1 MQLDAEKSK
10 AFFAS
15 RTALWNILGIVT
27 AWFVSWRFPKFR
39 ESVCNNQEISV
50 TIGLLLFTA
59 FCSVNLFL
67 RKITSCRI
75 GAALL
80 ALFVLSGCAG
90 IPQKLDTDI
99 YYRRDMPFCV
109 GSFGCFDGMTVL
121 PKQSSYAFEVAPKGD
136 ADIDL
141 MIVTTCHRNKSYEK
155 TSSGWFIF
163 QKKNRFRYTYAPNPQ
178 IEGDGDCSLVFN
190 TFEKNMGRHAW
201 AVILFEDPKYQL
213 PMTVY
218 CDGDVTQAKG
228 VAGCQ
233 SKEGLKQGLEFTER
247 VMIEPDKGCPL
258 PGRNGGKVYE
268 FPIKYK
274 ECGYTIRGESG
285 RIGTLFTVGYRGELV
300 RNAGGQQ

>member
-1 MQLDAEKSK
+1 MRLDAEKSK

-15 RTALWNILGIVT
+15 RTVWWNALGIILFQLIH
-27 AWFVSWRFPKFR
+27 WIYPKA
-39 ESVCNNQEISV
+39 SAICSNQEL
-50 TIGLLLFTA
+50 TIVVGLNLFTVWCA
-59 FCSVNLFL
+59 VNLFL
-67 RKITSCRI
+67 RKVTSCRI

-80 ALFVLSGCAG
+80 ALFVLSGCG
-90 IPQKLDTDI
+90 SVPQKLDTDI

-233 SKEGLKQGLEFTER
+233 SKEGLKQGLEFAER

>member
-1 MQLDAEKSK
+1 MICL
-10 AFFAS
+10 
-15 RTALWNILGIVT
+15 T
-27 AWFVSWRFPKFR
+27 
-39 ESVCNNQEISV
+39 
-50 TIGLLLFTA
+50 LFTA
-59 FCSVNLFL
+59 FCSVNLML
-67 RKITSCRI
+67 RKVTHCRI

-80 ALFVLSGCAG
+80 VALLLPGCG
-90 IPQKLDTDI
+90 GLTPQKLDVEN
-99 YYRRDMPFCV
+99 YYRRDMPFCTS
-109 GSFGCFDGMTVL
+109 GSGGGCFEGMTTL
-121 PKQSSYAFEVAPKGD
+121 PKQSSYTFELSPKGSD
-136 ADIDL
+136 SPDL

-155 TSSGWFIF
+155 TTSGWFIF
-163 QKKNRFRYTYAPNPQ
+163 QKKSRFRYTYVPIPQ

-190 TFEKNMGRHAW
+190 TFEKAGAHAW

-218 CDGDVTQAKG
+218 CDGDVTQANG

-233 SKEGLKQGLEFTER
+233 SKEGLKQGIEFSER

-258 PGRNGGKVYE
+258 PARNGGKVYE

-285 RIGTLFTVGYRGELV
+285 RKGTLFTIGYRGELV